1 MERELFHG
9 QFSNITIRKYALE
22 FCSLSSMLTVE
33 LHSQPGVLVSAGT
46 EVIFSVL
53 SGMMLCFGS
62 RKKPLL
68 TVNFIQ
74 RYFNRLSY
82 LNSSLWIKTER
93 NDIVTINR

>member
-46 EVIFSVL
+46 EVIFFVL

-62 RKKPLL
+62 RKKN
-68 TVNFIQ
+68 TVDSEFHPKI
-74 RYFNRLSY
+74 F
-82 LNSSLWIKTER
+82 
-93 NDIVTINR
+93 